1 MSTQSRGRTARCCTS
16 IDQLMSDQSKREPYF
31 VLGLLALSGALILIL
46 SSPQWASA
54 SVLDA
59 ALPRVNSGFSS
70 RAIVPIAPA
79 TGLLALA
86 SAVAC
91 LLAGRWWRT
100 AIGLVLVGF
109 ALSATL
115 SIANFL
121 SAPGAALSGPLSDLV
136 GLTQIEVAEV
146 TVSIWP
152 RLVLVLCAVVALCGL
167 WIVVRA
173 RTWQRGGRRYERSDE
188 STPANKKL
196 DAAGLWDAIDR
207 GTDPTFP
214 GF

>member
-1 MSTQSRGRTARCCTS
+1 
-16 IDQLMSDQSKREPYF
+16 MSDQSKREPYF